1 VPLAVAPRRDRSFY
15 LAAFSMAGGV
25 AWVLAT
31 AAGGAIVG
39 HLPARFEAFGAPAYA
54 VHVVFAL
61 SAVGRLGAAT
71 LALRIAERGAGS
83 LGELHQLA
91 RGAVTGALA
100 EVRVR
105 TRVP

>member
-1 VPLAVAPRRDRSFY
+1 FY

-31 AAGGAIVG
+31 VAGGAIVAR
-39 HLPARFEAFGAPAYA
+39 LPARFEAFGAPTGAL
-54 VHVVFAL
+54 HVVFAL
-61 SAVGRLGAAT
+61 SALGRFAAAT

-83 LGELHQLA
+83 LGELHAFA

-105 TRVP
+105 AESGLRR